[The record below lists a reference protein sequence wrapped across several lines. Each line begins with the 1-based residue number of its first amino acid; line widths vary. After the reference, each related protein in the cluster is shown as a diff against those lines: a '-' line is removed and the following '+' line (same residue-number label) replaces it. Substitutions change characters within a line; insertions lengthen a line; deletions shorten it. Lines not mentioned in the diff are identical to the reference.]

1 MGNVCKWHEI
11 QAQTQFLQ
19 FVCAW
24 NSVVIW
30 LALFV
35 NTDWILLSSLLVLS
49 LVFRN
54 GYSGFVKNSQSSSL
68 DVGCTL
74 FCFLSRWSQTASNM
88 LSPKLSSINDWQC
101 FYIQIW
107 FYCMGS
113 VFRITVMFLKEPAGS
128 QLLSRWYFMVEN
140 LTVAFCVHN
149 AINANKI
156 FNTTGWNSVPNH
168 ELPLCF
174 IMTVMSIL
182 TVTSLLASFIHSDEY
197 LNQTFK
203 IWFITPW
210 DLLPLILVQFLCNL
224 AYFNFIPL
232 QLYHSVFDFSSL
244 DNWSVCF

>member
-1 MGNVCKWHEI
+1 MSITDSLKH
-11 QAQTQFLQ
+11 TQ
-19 FVCAW
+19 
-24 NSVVIW
+24 
-30 LALFV
+30 
-35 NTDWILLSSLLVLS
+35 D
-49 LVFRN
+49 
-54 GYSGFVKNSQSSSL
+54 
-68 DVGCTL
+68 
-74 FCFLSRWSQTASNM
+74 
-88 LSPKLSSINDWQC
+88 
-101 FYIQIW
+101 
-107 FYCMGS
+107 S

-182 TVTSLLASFIHSDEY
+182 TVTSLLASSIHSDEY

-224 AYFNFIPL
+224 AYFNFILL